1 MLRSLLAAALAT
13 TLALGSADDAH
24 AQTSVLYGLIDASG
38 SYSRPPGGN
47 DHRWALD
54 SGAMSRSYVG
64 FRGSE
69 DLGGGLRAVFRLE
82 SYLSVDS
89 GIAGRFSGDA
99 FWGRDSN
106 VGLAGAF
113 GSTVL
118 GRNVTPLYLTTITFN
133 PFGDSSGF
141 SPSTRHYFAGAVF
154 GDRSW
159 NNSVAYMNNPRDP
172 LRVHIVANARE
183 TNASGAYDNGH
194 NYGASVS
201 YLSGPFAIAL
211 AWEKVQNSA
220 LPVPNGFDDQ
230 RVAQVSATYDF
241 KVVRLYGQFGRV
253 TTDADINTKTN
264 LFHIGAA
271 APIGQALILVAY
283 GNSQVH
289 SDFSK
294 STNRIYS
301 IGYDYYVS
309 KNTDIYVAAMYE
321 KVYQLSSGSS
331 IAGGVR
337 FRF

>member
-1 MLRSLLAAALAT
+1 MLRSLFAAALAT
-13 TLALGSADDAH
+13 FLALGSIGDVH
-24 AQTSVLYGLIDASG
+24 AQNNVLYGLIDASG
-38 SYSRPPGGN
+38 SRGRPPGG
-47 DHRWALD
+47 DYQWKLD
-54 SGAMSRSYVG
+54 SGAMSRSYIG

-89 GIAGRFSGDA
+89 GISGRFGGDA

-118 GRNVTPLYLTTITFN
+118 GRNVTPLFLTTITFN
-133 PFGDSSGF
+133 PFGDSFGF
-141 SPSTRHYFAGAVF
+141 SPSTRHYFAGAVL

-159 NNSVAYMNNPRDP
+159 NNSVAYVNNPRDP
-172 LRVHIVANARE
+172 LRVHIAANARE
-183 TNASGAYDNGH
+183 TNAAGAYDNGH
-194 NYGASVS
+194 NYGASAS

-211 AWEKVQNSA
+211 AWERVQNSA
-220 LPVPNGFDDQ
+220 LALPAGFDHQ
-230 RVAQVSATYDF
+230 TAAQLSATYDF
-241 KVVRLYGQFGRV
+241 KVVRLYGQLGRV
-253 TTDADINTKTN
+253 HTDADINTKTN

-271 APIGQALILVAY
+271 APIGQALILLAY
-283 GNSQVH
+283 GNSRVH
-289 SDFSK
+289 SEFAQ

-321 KVYQLSSGSS
+321 KVYQLSSGNS